1 MALDDRRAKGLTM
14 AYWLMKSEPETWSWE
29 QQVKKGAKGEA
40 WSGVRNYQARLN
52 LRAMKLGER
61 AFFYHSGEERAIVGV
76 VEIVK
81 EAYPDHT
88 AEKGDWSM
96 VDVVAVESL
105 KTPITLNA
113 AKTVPALAKMVL
125 VNNTRLSVQPVS
137 EAEWKCICKLGGLKG
152 T

>member
-1 MALDDRRAKGLTM
+1 MAH
-14 AYWLMKSEPETWSWE
+14 WLLKSEPETWSWE
-29 QQVKKGAKGEA
+29 QQVKRGDKGEP

-61 AFFYHSGEERAIVGV
+61 GFFYHSGEEKAIVGV
-76 VEIVK
+76 VEIVH
-81 EAYPDHT
+81 ESYPDHT

-96 VDVVAVESL
+96 VDVVAVASL
-105 KTPITLNA
+105 KTPVTLGA
-113 AKTVPALAKMVL
+113 AKLVPALAKMVL

-137 EAEWKCICKLGGLKG
+137 DAEWKIICRMGGVSV